1 VHGADGCVRIRL
13 CTTAGTCDQ
22 PAVHNAWTGIFGWTG
37 FVTGAAAVLLGLAG
51 LAARRW
57 LVALIA
63 SSSTRPH
70 FSTWVSAPV
79 PSADLLIRRGV
90 VYDGSGGPPVDG
102 DVAIVRD
109 SIAAVGE
116 LPDWSARDELDA
128 PGLAVAPGFVNML
141 SWATESLLEDGRAQS
156 DIRQGVT
163 LEVMGEGF
171 SMGPLT
177 DRMKEEVEAQSLL
190 GHPVEWTTL
199 GEYLE
204 HLERRGV
211 SPNVASFVGS
221 ATVREH
227 VIGADDRAPSETE
240 LAQMQQLV
248 VDAMREGAVGL
259 AAALIYAPAFY
270 AQTDELIALA
280 RPAGMYITHLRS
292 EGDALLEAFDEF
304 LGIVRAAGVRGEIYH
319 LKVAGEKNWPKLG
332 RLIERVEAEQR
343 AGLHVTA
350 DMYTYTAGATGL
362 DGAMPPWVQAGG
374 FEAWRGR
381 LRDPDTRARVAAEMQ
396 QPTQGWENMFEL
408 AGPDKIKLL
417 AFKNEQLR
425 PLTGKT
431 LAEVSA
437 ERGTPP
443 AETAMDLVIED
454 GTRVGAAYFTM
465 SEENLRRE
473 VALPWVS
480 FCSDSDAPSAEGRF
494 LQWSNHPRAYGSFAR
509 LLARYVR
516 DEQVIALEEAV
527 RRLTSL
533 PAQNLRLQRRGLLE
547 PGYFADVVVFD
558 PARIQDHATYDE
570 PHQYAT
576 GVEHVAVNG
585 TLVLRDGE
593 HTGAL
598 PGRVV
603 RGPLWS
609 GDSRPAS

>member
-1 VHGADGCVRIRL
+1 MTDSVDLVIRN
-13 CTTAGTCDQ
+13 C
-22 PAVHNAWTGIFGWTG
+22 
-37 FVTGAAAVLLGLAG
+37 
-51 LAARRW
+51 
-57 LVALIA
+57 
-63 SSSTRPH
+63 
-70 FSTWVSAPV
+70 
-79 PSADLLIRRGV
+79 V
-90 VYDGSGGPPVDG
+90 VYDGSGGRPFEG
-102 DVAIVRD
+102 DVAIEGGA
-109 SIAAVGE
+109 IAAVGRLE
-116 LPDWSARDELDA
+116 GRRGRDELDA
-128 PGLAVAPGFVNML
+128 AGLAVAPGFVNML

-177 DRMKEEVEAQSLL
+177 ERMKEEVEAQSLL

-199 GEYLE
+199 GEFLE
-204 HLERRGV
+204 HLERHGV
-211 SPNVASFVGS
+211 APNVASFVGS

-227 VIGADDRAPSETE
+227 VIGADDRAPTATE

-248 VDAMREGAVGL
+248 AEAMREGAVGL

-270 AQTDELIALA
+270 ARTDELIELA
-280 RPAGMYITHLRS
+280 RPAGLYITHLRS
-292 EGDALLEAFDEF
+292 EGDALLEALDEF
-304 LGIVRAAGVRGEIYH
+304 VTIVRSAQVRGEIYH
-319 LKVAGEKNWPKLG
+319 LKVAGRKNWPKLEQ
-332 RLIERVEAEQR
+332 LIERVEAEQR
-343 AGLHVTA
+343 DGLELTA

-374 FEAWRGR
+374 FEAWRMR
-381 LRDPDTRARVAAEMQ
+381 LQDPDTRLQVAAEMHA
-396 QPTQGWENMFEL
+396 PTDAWENMFEL
-408 AGPDKIKLL
+408 AGPENIKLL
-417 AFKNEQLR
+417 AFKNEALR

-431 LAEVSA
+431 LAEVAA
-437 ERGTPP
+437 ERGTAP

-465 SEENLRRE
+465 SEDNLRRIL
-473 VALPWVS
+473 ALPWVS
-480 FCSDSDAPSAEGRF
+480 LCSDSDAPSAEGRF
-494 LQWSNHPRAYGSFAR
+494 LQWSSHPRAYGSFAR
-509 LLARYVR
+509 LLGRYVR
-516 DEQVIALEEAV
+516 DEQIVPLEEAV

-533 PAQNLRLQRRGLLE
+533 PSRTLRLRRRGLLE
-547 PGYFADVVVFD
+547 PGYAADVVVFD
-558 PARIQDHATYDE
+558 PARIQDHATFDA

-609 GDSRPAS
+609 GDPGSAA

>member
-1 VHGADGCVRIRL
+1 V
-13 CTTAGTCDQ
+13 
-22 PAVHNAWTGIFGWTG
+22 
-37 FVTGAAAVLLGLAG
+37 
-51 LAARRW
+51 AR
-57 LVALIA
+57 A
-63 SSSTRPH
+63 
-70 FSTWVSAPV
+70 
-79 PSADLLIRRGV
+79 ADLLIRGGV
-90 VYDGSGGPPVDG
+90 LYDGRGGPPVEG
-102 DVAIVRD
+102 DVAIVGD
-109 SIAAVGE
+109 SIAAVGRLE
-116 LPDWSARDELDA
+116 DWRGEDELDA
-128 PGLAVAPGFVNML
+128 AGNAVAPGFVNML

-177 DRMKEEVEAQSLL
+177 DQMKEEVAAQSLL

-227 VIGADDRAPSETE
+227 VIGSDDRAPNEAE
-240 LAQMQQLV
+240 LSAMQQLV

-280 RPAGMYITHLRS
+280 QPAGMYITHLRS
-292 EGDALLEAFDEF
+292 EGDALLEALEEF
-304 LGIVRAAGVRGEIYH
+304 LTIVRAAGVRGEIYH
-319 LKVAGEKNWPKLG
+319 LKVSGRENWHKLET
-332 RLIERVEAEQR
+332 LIERVEAEQR
-343 AGLHVTA
+343 AGLQLTA

-374 FEAWRGR
+374 FEAWRAR
-381 LRDPDTRARVAAEMQ
+381 LRERDVRARVAAEME
-396 QPTQGWENMFEL
+396 QPTDAWENMFEL
-408 AGPDKIKLL
+408 AGPENIKLL
-417 AFKNEQLR
+417 AFKNEALR

-431 LAEVSA
+431 LAEVA
-437 ERGTPP
+437 GERGTPP

-465 SEENLRRE
+465 SEDNLRRE
-473 VALPWVS
+473 LALPWVS

-509 LLARYVR
+509 LLGNYVR
-516 DEQVIALEEAV
+516 DERVMPLEEAV

-533 PAQNLRLQRRGLLE
+533 PAQNLRLERRGLLE
-547 PGYFADVVVFD
+547 PDYFADVVVFD
-558 PARIQDHATYDE
+558 PDRIQDHATYE
-570 PHQYAT
+570 NPHQYAT

-593 HTGAL
+593 PTQAL

-609 GDSRPAS
+609 GDAGPAFAGER

>member
-1 VHGADGCVRIRL
+1 V
-13 CTTAGTCDQ
+13 
-22 PAVHNAWTGIFGWTG
+22 
-37 FVTGAAAVLLGLAG
+37 
-51 LAARRW
+51 ARS
-57 LVALIA
+57 V
-63 SSSTRPH
+63 
-70 FSTWVSAPV
+70 
-79 PSADLLIRRGV
+79 DLLIRGGV
-90 VYDGSGGPPVDG
+90 LYDGRGGTPVEG
-102 DVAIVRD
+102 DVAIVGD
-109 SIAAVGE
+109 SIAAVGRLDHWRGE
-116 LPDWSARDELDA
+116 DELDA
-128 PGLAVAPGFVNML
+128 GGNAVAPGFVNML

-177 DRMKEEVEAQSLL
+177 ERMKEELTAQSLL

-204 HLERRGV
+204 HLERGGV

-227 VIGADDRAPSETE
+227 VIGSDDRAPSEAE
-240 LAQMQQLV
+240 LARMQQLV

-292 EGDALLEAFDEF
+292 EGDALLEALEEF
-304 LGIVRAAGVRGEIYH
+304 LTIVRTAGVRGEIYH
-319 LKVAGEKNWPKLG
+319 LKVSGRANWYKLET
-332 RLIERVEAEQR
+332 LIERVEAEQR
-343 AGLHVTA
+343 AGLELTA

-374 FEAWRGR
+374 FEAWRTR
-381 LRDPDTRARVAAEMQ
+381 LRDADTRARVAAEMQ
-396 QPTQGWENMFEL
+396 RPTDAWENMFEL
-408 AGPDKIKLL
+408 AGPENIKLL
-417 AFKNEQLR
+417 AFKNEVLR

-431 LAEVSA
+431 LAEVAA
-437 ERGTPP
+437 ERDTPP
-443 AETAMDLVIED
+443 AETAMNLVIED

-465 SEENLRRE
+465 SEDNLRRE
-473 VALPWVS
+473 LSLPWVS

-494 LQWSNHPRAYGSFAR
+494 LQWSNHPRAYGTFAR
-509 LLARYVR
+509 LLGRYVR
-516 DEQVIALEEAV
+516 DESVIPLEEAI
-527 RRLTSL
+527 RRLTSF
-533 PAQNLRLQRRGLLE
+533 PARILRLQRRGLLE

-558 PARIQDHATYDE
+558 PARIQDHATYDD

-593 HTGAL
+593 HSGAL

-603 RGPLWS
+603 RGPVWS
-609 GDSRPAS
+609 GDAGAALAGER

>member
-1 VHGADGCVRIRL
+1 VRE
-13 CTTAGTCDQ
+13 
-22 PAVHNAWTGIFGWTG
+22 V
-37 FVTGAAAVLLGLAG
+37 
-51 LAARRW
+51 
-57 LVALIA
+57 
-63 SSSTRPH
+63 
-70 FSTWVSAPV
+70 
-79 PSADLLIRRGV
+79 ADLIIRGGTI
-90 VYDGSGGPPVDG
+90 YDGRGGPPLEG
-102 DVAIVRD
+102 DVAIVGD
-109 SIAAVGE
+109 TIAAVGD
-116 LPDWSARDELDA
+116 LGDWRARDELDA
-128 PGLAVAPGFVNML
+128 NGLAVAPGFVNML

-177 DRMKEEVEAQSLL
+177 DEMKEEVEAQSLL

-204 HLERRGV
+204 HLERHGV

-221 ATVREH
+221 STVREH
-227 VIGADDRAPSETE
+227 VIGADDRALTEQE

-280 RPAGMYITHLRS
+280 RPAGFYITHLRS
-292 EGDALLEAFDEF
+292 EGDALLEALDEF
-304 LGIVRAAGVRGEIYH
+304 LTIVRSAGVRGEIYH
-319 LKVAGEKNWPKLG
+319 LKVSGRKNWPKLET
-332 RLIERVEAEQR
+332 LIERVEAEQR
-343 AGLHVTA
+343 AGLELTA

-374 FEAWRGR
+374 FEAWRAR
-381 LRDPDTRARVAAEMQ
+381 LRDPETRARVVAEMQ
-396 QPTQGWENMFEL
+396 APTDAWENMFEL
-408 AGPDKIKLL
+408 AGAENIKLL
-417 AFKNEQLR
+417 AFKNEALR

-431 LAEVSA
+431 LAEVAA

-443 AETAMDLVIED
+443 AETAMDLVIDD

-465 SEENLRRE
+465 SEENLRRGL
-473 VALPWVS
+473 ALPWVS
-480 FCSDSDAPSAEGRF
+480 FCSDSAAPSAEGRF
-494 LQWSNHPRAYGSFAR
+494 LQWSSHPRAYGSFAR
-509 LLARYVR
+509 MLGKYVR
-516 DEQVIALEEAV
+516 DEGVVPLEEAV

-533 PAQNLRLQRRGLLE
+533 PAHTLRLQRRGLLE

-558 PARIQDHATYDE
+558 PDRVEDHATFDD

-585 TLVLRDGE
+585 TLALREGE

-609 GDSRPAS
+609 GDSGSAA

>member
-1 VHGADGCVRIRL
+1 V
-13 CTTAGTCDQ
+13 Q
-22 PAVHNAWTGIFGWTG
+22 Q
-37 FVTGAAAVLLGLAG
+37 
-51 LAARRW
+51 
-57 LVALIA
+57 
-63 SSSTRPH
+63 
-70 FSTWVSAPV
+70 
-79 PSADLLIRRGV
+79 ADLIIRGGV
-90 VYDGSGGPPVDG
+90 LYDGRGGPPVDG
-102 DVAIVRD
+102 DVAIAD
-109 SIAAVGE
+109 DMIAAVGT
-116 LPDWSARDELDA
+116 LHDWRGRDELDA
-128 PGLAVAPGFVNML
+128 NGLAVAPGFVNML

-177 DRMKEEVEAQSLL
+177 DEMKEEVEAQSLL

-211 SPNVASFVGS
+211 SPNAASFVGS

-227 VIGADDRAPSETE
+227 VIGADDRAPTEDE
-240 LAQMQQLV
+240 LARMQRLV

-280 RPAGMYITHLRS
+280 RPAGLYITHLRS
-292 EGDALLEAFDEF
+292 EGDALLEALDEF
-304 LGIVRAAGVRGEIYH
+304 LTIVRSAGVRGEIYH
-319 LKVAGEKNWPKLG
+319 LKVAGRKNWPKLET
-332 RLIERVEAEQR
+332 LIERVEVEQR
-343 AGLHVTA
+343 AGLELTA

-374 FEAWRGR
+374 FEAWRAR
-381 LRDPDTRARVAAEMQ
+381 LRDPDVRAQVAAEMQ
-396 QPTQGWENMFEL
+396 APTDAWENMFEL
-408 AGPDKIKLL
+408 AGAENIKLL
-417 AFKNEQLR
+417 AFKNEALR

-431 LAEVSA
+431 LAEVA
-437 ERGTPP
+437 TERGTPP

-465 SEENLRRE
+465 SEENLRRGL
-473 VALPWVS
+473 ALPWVS

-509 LLARYVR
+509 LLGKYVR
-516 DEQVIALEEAV
+516 DERIVPLEEAV

-533 PAQNLRLQRRGLLE
+533 PAQTLRLQRRGLLG

-558 PARIQDHATYDE
+558 PDRIQDHATFDD

-585 TLVLRDGE
+585 TLALREGE

-609 GDSRPAS
+609 GDAGAGVAGER

>member
-1 VHGADGCVRIRL
+1 MAE
-13 CTTAGTCDQ
+13 
-22 PAVHNAWTGIFGWTG
+22 
-37 FVTGAAAVLLGLAG
+37 
-51 LAARRW
+51 
-57 LVALIA
+57 
-63 SSSTRPH
+63 
-70 FSTWVSAPV
+70 
-79 PSADLLIRRGV
+79 SADLIIRNGTI
-90 VYDGSGGPPVDG
+90 YDGRGGPPVEG
-102 DVAIVRD
+102 DVAITGD
-109 SIAAVGE
+109 SIAAVGD
-116 LPDWSARDELDA
+116 LRDRRGRDELDVG
-128 PGLAVAPGFVNML
+128 GLAVAPGFVNML

-177 DRMKEEVEAQSLL
+177 EQMKEEVEAQSLL

-227 VIGADDRAPSETE
+227 VIGADDRAPDEVE
-240 LAQMQQLV
+240 LAAMQQLV
-248 VDAMREGAVGL
+248 ADAMLEGAVGL

-280 RPAGMYITHLRS
+280 RPAGLYITHLRS

-304 LGIVRAAGVRGEIYH
+304 LTVVRTAGVRGEIYH
-319 LKVAGEKNWPKLG
+319 LKVAGRKNWPKLEA
-332 RLIERVEAEQR
+332 LIDRVESAR
-343 AGLHVTA
+343 RDGLEVTA
-350 DMYTYTAGATGL
+350 DVYTYTAGATGL

-374 FEAWRGR
+374 FDAWRTR
-381 LRDPDTRARVAAEMQ
+381 LQDAKTRRRVAGEMQ
-396 QPTQGWENMFEL
+396 QPTDAWENMFEL
-408 AGPDKIKLL
+408 AGADNIKLL
-417 AFKNEQLR
+417 AFKNEALR

-431 LAEVSA
+431 LAQVAA

-443 AETAMDLVIED
+443 ADTAIDLVIED

-465 SEENLRRE
+465 SEDNLRRE
-473 VALPWVS
+473 LALPWVS

-509 LLARYVR
+509 FLGRYVR
-516 DEQVIALEEAV
+516 DERIVPLEEAV

-533 PAQNLRLQRRGLLE
+533 PAHNLRLQRRGLLE

-558 PARIQDHATYDE
+558 PERIQDHATYDE

-585 TLVLRDGE
+585 TLVLRDEE

-603 RGPLWS
+603 RGPQWS
-609 GDSRPAS
+609 GDGRSTS

>member
-1 VHGADGCVRIRL
+1 MAE
-13 CTTAGTCDQ
+13 
-22 PAVHNAWTGIFGWTG
+22 
-37 FVTGAAAVLLGLAG
+37 
-51 LAARRW
+51 
-57 LVALIA
+57 
-63 SSSTRPH
+63 
-70 FSTWVSAPV
+70 
-79 PSADLLIRRGV
+79 SADLIIRNGTI
-90 VYDGSGGPPVDG
+90 YDGRGGPPVEG
-102 DVAIVRD
+102 DVAITGD
-109 SIAAVGE
+109 SIAAVGD
-116 LPDWSARDELDA
+116 LRDRRGRDELDVG
-128 PGLAVAPGFVNML
+128 GLAVAPGFVNML

-177 DRMKEEVEAQSLL
+177 EQMKEEVEAQSLL

-227 VIGADDRAPSETE
+227 VIGADDRAPDEVE
-240 LAQMQQLV
+240 LAAMQQLV
-248 VDAMREGAVGL
+248 ADAMLEGAVGL

-280 RPAGMYITHLRS
+280 RPAGLYITHLRS

-304 LGIVRAAGVRGEIYH
+304 LTVVRTAGVRGEIYH
-319 LKVAGEKNWPKLG
+319 LKVAGRKNWPKLEA
-332 RLIERVEAEQR
+332 LIDRVESAHR
-343 AGLHVTA
+343 DGLEVTA
-350 DMYTYTAGATGL
+350 DVYTYTAGATGL

-374 FEAWRGR
+374 FDAWRTR
-381 LRDPDTRARVAAEMQ
+381 LQDAKTRRRVAGEMQ
-396 QPTQGWENMFEL
+396 QPTDAWENMFEL
-408 AGPDKIKLL
+408 AGADNIKLL
-417 AFKNEQLR
+417 AFKNEALR

-431 LAEVSA
+431 LAQVAA

-443 AETAMDLVIED
+443 ADTAIDLVIED

-465 SEENLRRE
+465 SEDNLRRE
-473 VALPWVS
+473 LALPWVS

-509 LLARYVR
+509 FLGRYVR
-516 DEQVIALEEAV
+516 DERIVPLEEAV

-533 PAQNLRLQRRGLLE
+533 PAHNLRLQRRGLLE

-558 PARIQDHATYDE
+558 PERIQDHATYDE

-603 RGPLWS
+603 RGPQWS
-609 GDSRPAS
+609 GDGRSTS

>member
-1 VHGADGCVRIRL
+1 MAE
-13 CTTAGTCDQ
+13 
-22 PAVHNAWTGIFGWTG
+22 
-37 FVTGAAAVLLGLAG
+37 
-51 LAARRW
+51 
-57 LVALIA
+57 
-63 SSSTRPH
+63 
-70 FSTWVSAPV
+70 
-79 PSADLLIRRGV
+79 SADLIIRNGTI
-90 VYDGSGGPPVDG
+90 YDGRGGPPVEG
-102 DVAIVRD
+102 DVAITGD
-109 SIAAVGE
+109 SIAAVGD
-116 LPDWSARDELDA
+116 LRDRRGRDELDVG
-128 PGLAVAPGFVNML
+128 GLAVAPGFVNML

-177 DRMKEEVEAQSLL
+177 EQMKEEVEAQSLL

-227 VIGADDRAPSETE
+227 VIGADDRAPDEVE
-240 LAQMQQLV
+240 LAAMQQLV
-248 VDAMREGAVGL
+248 ADAMLEGAVGL

-280 RPAGMYITHLRS
+280 RPAGLYITHLRS

-304 LGIVRAAGVRGEIYH
+304 LTVVRTAGVRGEIYH
-319 LKVAGEKNWPKLG
+319 LKVAGRKNWPKLEA
-332 RLIERVEAEQR
+332 LIDRVESAR
-343 AGLHVTA
+343 RDGLEVTA
-350 DMYTYTAGATGL
+350 DVYTYTAGATGL

-374 FEAWRGR
+374 FDAWRTR
-381 LRDPDTRARVAAEMQ
+381 LQDAKTRRRVAGEMQ
-396 QPTQGWENMFEL
+396 QPTDAWENMFEL
-408 AGPDKIKLL
+408 AGADNIKLL
-417 AFKNEQLR
+417 AFKNEALR

-431 LAEVSA
+431 LAQVA
-437 ERGTPP
+437 AQRATPP
-443 AETAMDLVIED
+443 ADTAIDLVIED

-465 SEENLRRE
+465 SEDNLRRE
-473 VALPWVS
+473 LALPWVS

-509 LLARYVR
+509 FLGRYVR
-516 DEQVIALEEAV
+516 DERIVPLEEAV

-533 PAQNLRLQRRGLLE
+533 PAHNLRLQRRGLLE

-558 PARIQDHATYDE
+558 PERIQDHATYDE

-603 RGPLWS
+603 RGPQWS
-609 GDSRPAS
+609 GDGRSTS

>member
-1 VHGADGCVRIRL
+1 LRL
-13 CTTAGTCDQ
+13 
-22 PAVHNAWTGIFGWTG
+22 
-37 FVTGAAAVLLGLAG
+37 
-51 LAARRW
+51 
-57 LVALIA
+57 
-63 SSSTRPH
+63 
-70 FSTWVSAPV
+70 
-79 PSADLLIRRGV
+79 ADLLIRGGL
-90 VYDGSGGPPVDG
+90 VYDGRGGRPAEG
-102 DVAIVRD
+102 GVAIVGD
-109 SIAAVGE
+109 SVAAVGRVD
-116 LPDWSARDELDA
+116 DWNGREEIDAR
-128 PGLAVAPGFVNML
+128 GHAVAPGFVNML

-163 LEVMGEGF
+163 LEVMGEGS

-177 DRMKEEVEAQSLL
+177 EAMKEDVEAQSLL

-204 HLERRGV
+204 LLERRGV

-221 ATVREH
+221 ATVRLH
-227 VIGADDRAPSETE
+227 VIGADERAPTETE

-259 AAALIYAPAFY
+259 AAALVYAPAFY

-280 RPAGMYITHLRS
+280 RPAGLYITHLRS
-292 EGDALLEAFDEF
+292 EGDALLEALDEF
-304 LGIVRAAGVRGEIYH
+304 VEIVRSAGVRGEIYH
-319 LKVAGEKNWPKLG
+319 LKASGRKNWHKLET
-332 RLIERVEAEQR
+332 LIERVESHQQ
-343 AGLHVTA
+343 AGLDLTA

-374 FEAWRGR
+374 FEAWRAR
-381 LRDPDTRARVAAEMQ
+381 LRDRDIRARVAAEMQ
-396 QPTQGWENMFEL
+396 APTDAWENMFEL
-408 AGPDKIKLL
+408 AGPENIKLL
-417 AFKNEQLR
+417 AFKNESLR

-431 LAEVSA
+431 LAEVA
-437 ERGTPP
+437 GERGTQP
-443 AETAMDLVIED
+443 AETAMDLVVED

-465 SEENLRRE
+465 SEENLRHE
-473 VALPWVS
+473 LALPWVS
-480 FCSDSDAPSAEGRF
+480 FCSDSGAPSAEGRF
-494 LQWSNHPRAYGSFAR
+494 LQWSSHPRAYGSFAR
-509 LLARYVR
+509 LLGRYVR
-516 DEQVIALEEAV
+516 DEGIVPLEEAV

-533 PAQNLRLQRRGLLE
+533 PARTLRLQRRGLLA

-558 PARIQDHATYDE
+558 PDRIEDHATFDE

-603 RGPLWS
+603 RGPMWS
-609 GDSRPAS
+609 GDPSSAGAGER

>member
-1 VHGADGCVRIRL
+1 M
-13 CTTAGTCDQ
+13 
-22 PAVHNAWTGIFGWTG
+22 
-37 FVTGAAAVLLGLAG
+37 
-51 LAARRW
+51 AR
-57 LVALIA
+57 
-63 SSSTRPH
+63 
-70 FSTWVSAPV
+70 
-79 PSADLLIRRGV
+79 SADLLIRGGV
-90 VYDGSGGPPVDG
+90 LYDGRGGPSVEG
-102 DVAIVRD
+102 DVAIIGD
-109 SIAAVGE
+109 SIAAVGR
-116 LPDWSARDELDA
+116 LDDWRGEDELDA
-128 PGLAVAPGFVNML
+128 GGNAVTPGFVNML

-177 DRMKEEVEAQSLL
+177 EQMKEEVVAQSLL

-227 VIGADDRAPSETE
+227 VIGADDRAPNEAE
-240 LAQMQQLV
+240 LAEMQQLV

-280 RPAGMYITHLRS
+280 RAAGTYITHLRS
-292 EGDALLEAFDEF
+292 EGDALLEALEEF
-304 LGIVRAAGVRGEIYH
+304 LTIVRTAGVRGEIYH
-319 LKVAGEKNWPKLG
+319 LKVSGRANWHKLET
-332 RLIERVEAEQR
+332 LIERVEAERR
-343 AGLHVTA
+343 AGLELTA

-374 FEAWRGR
+374 FEAWRAR
-381 LRDPDTRARVAAEMQ
+381 LREPDVCARVAAEMQ
-396 QPTQGWENMFEL
+396 RPTDAWENMFEL
-408 AGPDKIKLL
+408 AGPENIKLL
-417 AFKNEQLR
+417 AFKNEVLR

-431 LAEVSA
+431 LAEVAA
-437 ERGTPP
+437 ERGTQP
-443 AETAMDLVIED
+443 AETAIDLVIED

-465 SEENLRRE
+465 SEDNLRRE
-473 VALPWVS
+473 LALPWVS
-480 FCSDSDAPSAEGRF
+480 FCSDSDAPTAEGRF
-494 LQWSNHPRAYGSFAR
+494 LQWSSHPRAYGSFAR
-509 LLARYVR
+509 LLGKYVR
-516 DEQVIALEEAV
+516 DEQVIPLEEAV

-533 PAQNLRLQRRGLLE
+533 PAQNLRLERRGLLE
-547 PGYFADVVVFD
+547 PGCFADVVVFD
-558 PARIQDHATYDE
+558 PARIQDHATYDD

-576 GVEHVAVNG
+576 GVGHVAVNG
-585 TLVLRDGE
+585 TLVLRNGE

-609 GDSRPAS
+609 GDAGPGLAGER